1 MPPRRLRRVFF
12 LVALCLLITLGG
24 CNGFDVDEVEPIPP
38 TTSPTPRA
46 MATATVASPIVTQTL
61 EGITVGAQVVYAD
74 AHRIVLALSMD
85 GPAQPYSRSLEFSW
99 SDARKMTGP
108 TLSVEGK
115 VLPWMYEA
123 TTGMYAGL
131 VSVAG
136 EPIHKEGTLAFDAS
150 ELHWDMRD
158 TQGDMQNLP
167 VSLSLP
173 LLVNNAIETSTN
185 IPPALHTLP
194 FDFSFDAA
202 FDSRKAVINVGQTVE
217 ENDVEVT
224 LERLDITASEARISI
239 SYSATKPGTFL
250 AQEDTAILAN
260 LTIHNKEDGTS
271 VTLVGGPDWM
281 CHGGSDGDECVF
293 IYAAPSLISSAPID
307 CTLTVS
313 AGAEHASHV
322 NSYYAPPHDPWVF
335 HFTLPGVSGGK

>member
-136 EPIHKEGTLAFDAS
+136 
-150 ELHWDMRD
+150 
-158 TQGDMQNLP
+158 
-167 VSLSLP
+167 
-173 LLVNNAIETSTN
+173 
-185 IPPALHTLP
+185 
-194 FDFSFDAA
+194 
-202 FDSRKAVINVGQTVE
+202 
-217 ENDVEVT
+217 
-224 LERLDITASEARISI
+224 
-239 SYSATKPGTFL
+239 
-250 AQEDTAILAN
+250 
-260 LTIHNKEDGTS
+260 
-271 VTLVGGPDWM
+271 
-281 CHGGSDGDECVF
+281 
-293 IYAAPSLISSAPID
+293 
-307 CTLTVS
+307 
-313 AGAEHASHV
+313 
-322 NSYYAPPHDPWVF
+322 
-335 HFTLPGVSGGK
+335 